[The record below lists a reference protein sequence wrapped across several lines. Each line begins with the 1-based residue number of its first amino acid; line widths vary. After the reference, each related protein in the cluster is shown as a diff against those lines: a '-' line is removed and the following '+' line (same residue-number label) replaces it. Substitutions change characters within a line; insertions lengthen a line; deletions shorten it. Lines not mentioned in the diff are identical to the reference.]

1 MDNKN
6 EYEISL
12 IEEENERV
20 VKVSI
25 EEMPEDKENSFECE
39 ELKDEAKEISLQELK
54 EENLI
59 STGNIRANLIPKKP
73 IKEYA
78 YGVTFAILAIVT
90 LTIGF
95 LFEGYKMV
103 GIICFVL
110 AGLASFSMFNTI
122 FDAKKIQRLLD
133 EGKCKTVDELMLE
146 LKRKKKYE
154 FMRNLGGMIR
164 AGYVVGYEVLNG
176 NVIRKV
182 N

>member
-1 MDNKN
+1 MRRIKGRSKGNK
-6 EYEISL
+6 L
-12 IEEENERV
+12 ARV
-20 VKVSI
+20 
-25 EEMPEDKENSFECE
+25 
-39 ELKDEAKEISLQELK
+39 
-54 EENLI
+54 
-59 STGNIRANLIPKKP
+59 TGNIRANLIPKKP

-95 LFEGYKMV
+95 LFEGYKIV

-133 EGKCKTVDELMLE
+133 EEKCKTVDELMLE

-176 NVIRKV
+176 NEIRKV